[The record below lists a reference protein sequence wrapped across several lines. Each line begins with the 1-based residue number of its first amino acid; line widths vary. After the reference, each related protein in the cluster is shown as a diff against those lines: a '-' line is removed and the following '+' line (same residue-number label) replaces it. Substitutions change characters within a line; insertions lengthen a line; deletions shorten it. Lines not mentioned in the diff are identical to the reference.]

1 MYNYNSFGI
10 HSSSCRTSVCKQ
22 IPHII
27 HSPCLFQATILYV
40 KIKRNVPGAHI
51 NQLLILCV
59 QAAATH
65 TSGILGM
72 LQITLNTF
80 EAETGAGAGVGTV
93 ARNFL
98 Y

>member
-1 MYNYNSFGI
+1 M
-10 HSSSCRTSVCKQ
+10 
-22 IPHII
+22 
-27 HSPCLFQATILYV
+27 
-40 KIKRNVPGAHI
+40 PGAHI

-59 QAAATH
+59 QAAAAATH

-80 EAETGAGAGVGTV
+80 EAETGAGAAAAAGTV

>member
-1 MYNYNSFGI
+1 M
-10 HSSSCRTSVCKQ
+10 
-22 IPHII
+22 
-27 HSPCLFQATILYV
+27 
-40 KIKRNVPGAHI
+40 PGAHI

-80 EAETGAGAGVGTV
+80 EAETGAGAGAGVGTV

>member
-1 MYNYNSFGI
+1 M
-10 HSSSCRTSVCKQ
+10 
-22 IPHII
+22 
-27 HSPCLFQATILYV
+27 
-40 KIKRNVPGAHI
+40 PGAHI

-59 QAAATH
+59 QAAAAAAATH

-80 EAETGAGAGVGTV
+80 EAETGAGAEAAAAGTV

>member
-1 MYNYNSFGI
+1 M
-10 HSSSCRTSVCKQ
+10 
-22 IPHII
+22 
-27 HSPCLFQATILYV
+27 
-40 KIKRNVPGAHI
+40 PGAHI

-80 EAETGAGAGVGTV
+80 EAETGTGAGAGAGVGTV

>member
-1 MYNYNSFGI
+1 M
-10 HSSSCRTSVCKQ
+10 
-22 IPHII
+22 
-27 HSPCLFQATILYV
+27 
-40 KIKRNVPGAHI
+40 PGAHI

-59 QAAATH
+59 QAAAAAATH

-80 EAETGAGAGVGTV
+80 EAETGAGAAAAGTV